1 MSAVATM
8 TRLTVA
14 DLRAHR
20 ARFLGTA
27 VAIALGVAFMAGTL
41 VLTTTLSRAYGAV
54 ARTALAGTDALVRS
68 DELVVGDDGTEVRST
83 VDDAVLTAVR
93 ATPGVAAAA
102 PRIEGVAQ
110 VVGPDGHLLRTGE
123 NRATPRAQAW
133 IDDAEL
139 SPLALVAGSAPSA
152 AEDVVVDRATAR
164 AGGFAVGDR
173 VEVVGPTGPDTYT
186 VSGIATFGG
195 ADDAAGAPVVAFTPA
210 TAAAVL
216 GEAGRYDAIAVRA
229 GPDVRSAELVR
240 SLHSSLAGAAAGV
253 EVLDHREAVA
263 DEQARSDSAVGFMGT
278 FLLAFAL
285 VALLVGSFVIAN
297 TFAITVAQ
305 RTRERALLR
314 ALGASRRQVTRATLI
329 EAVVAGVVASA
340 LGVLF
345 GIGASFGLRAVL
357 VAFGLDLPAGGL
369 VVTPAIV
376 LGCITL
382 GALVTVAAAWIPARR
397 AGRVPP
403 LAALRDVAV
412 DRSAHSVVRAVLG
425 ALVTAGG
432 VALLVRGLQGHS
444 PGKVGE
450 GAIALFLGVAVL
462 GPVLARPASRV
473 LGAPLPRLRG
483 ITGTL
488 ARENASRNPRR
499 TAATASALMIGAGLV
514 VFITVF
520 ASSARASFSQSVGDA
535 ARCDWVV
542 ATTYGQGGLSPRAGA
557 AIADLPEVAAMS
569 PLQYSPAE
577 IDGRPTTLSAIDPVT
592 VDRVADLEVVAG
604 SVADLGTDE
613 IAVQS
618 VEAERRGLAVGD
630 ELRVHLADAGT
641 APFRVVAIYDAFQPV
656 GTYTASV
663 EAIAAHGADRTDDYL
678 MVTDADGVS
687 LDAARAAISA
697 VLQPYPTAELFTID
711 EFTHDQAA
719 VIDQQLGLI
728 DALLGLAVLIA
739 FLGIAVTLGL
749 SVHERTRELALLRAV
764 GMARS
769 QARSMVRWEAVL
781 VVLLGSALG
790 AAVGVGLAAALVA
803 SLGEQGF
810 EVFRLPVGELAVIVV
825 VFALAGVLVAVP
837 AAHRASKV
845 PVLDGLA
852 AG

>member
-1 MSAVATM
+1 MAVM

-20 ARFLGTA
+20 TRFLGTA
-27 VAIALGVAFMAGTL
+27 LAIALGVAFMAGTL
-41 VLTTTLSRAYGAV
+41 VLTTTLSRSYGAV
-54 ARTALAGTDALVRS
+54 ARTAMAGTDALVRS
-68 DELVVGDDGTEVRST
+68 DQLLVGDDGTEVRAT
-83 VDDAVLTAVR
+83 VDDAVLAAVR

-110 VVGPDGHLLRTGE
+110 VVGPDGHLLRTGD
-123 NRATPRAQAW
+123 NRATPLAQAW
-133 IDDAEL
+133 IDDEGLDPLEL
-139 SPLALVAGSAPSA
+139 VDGSAPVA
-152 AEDVVVDRATAR
+152 DDDVVVDRATAE

-173 VEVVGPTGPDTYT
+173 VDVVGPTGAATYT
-186 VSGIATFGG
+186 LAGIATYGG
-195 ADDAAGAPVVAFTPA
+195 ADDAAGAPVLAFTPA

-216 GEAGRYDAIAVRA
+216 GEPGRYDSIAVRA
-229 GPDVRSAELVR
+229 DGDAGVSGGELVDALR
-240 SLHSSLAGAAAGV
+240 SSLDGIGDV

-263 DEQARSDSAVGFMGT
+263 DEQARSDAAVGFMGT

-314 ALGASRRQVTRATLI
+314 ALGASRRQVRRATLI
-329 EAVVAGVVASA
+329 EAVVTGVVAS
-340 LGVLF
+340 GIGILF
-345 GIGASFGLRAVL
+345 GVGASVGLRAVL
-357 VAFGLDLPAGGL
+357 EGFGFDLPAGGL
-369 VVTPAIV
+369 VVTPAVV
-376 LGCITL
+376 LGCVAL
-382 GALVTVAAAWIPARR
+382 GTVVTVVAAWVPARR

-403 LAALRDVAV
+403 LAALRDVAI
-412 DRSAHSVVRAVLG
+412 DRSGRGVVRGLLGVAVTL
-425 ALVTAGG
+425 GG
-432 VALLVRGLQGHS
+432 VALLVAGLQQHS
-444 PGKVGE
+444 PGKVGQ
-450 GAIALFLGVAVL
+450 GAFALFLGTALL
-462 GPVLARPASRV
+462 GPILARPTSRL

-483 ITGTL
+483 IIGTL

-520 ASSARASFSQSVGDA
+520 ASSARASFGQSVEDA

-542 ATTYGQGGLSPRAGA
+542 ATTYGPGGLSPRAGA
-557 AIADLPEVAAMS
+557 AVAALPEVEAMS

-577 IDGRPTTLSAIDPVT
+577 IDGRRTTLSAIDPAT
-592 VDRVADLEVVAG
+592 VDRVADLEVVEG
-604 SVADLGTDE
+604 SVADLGTDGVG
-613 IAVQS
+613 VQS
-618 VEAERRGLAVGD
+618 VEAERRGLGLGD
-630 ELRVHLADAGT
+630 EVRVRLADAGT
-641 APFRVVAIYDAFQPV
+641 SRFRVVAIYDAFQPV
-656 GTYTASV
+656 GTYTTSV
-663 EAIAAHGADRTDDYL
+663 GAIAAHGADRTDDYL
-678 MVTDADGVS
+678 LVTDADGVS
-687 LDAARAAISA
+687 IEAARAAIEE
-697 VLQPYPTAELFTID
+697 VLAPYPTAELFTIA
-711 EFTHDQAA
+711 EFTDDQAA

-728 DALLGLAVLIA
+728 DALLALAVLIA

-764 GMARS
+764 GMARA

-790 AAVGVGLAAALVA
+790 AAVGIGLAAALVA

-810 EVFRLPVGELAVIVV
+810 EVFRLPVAQLALIVAG
-825 VFALAGVLVAVP
+825 FALGGVLVAVLP
-837 AAHRASKV
+837 ARRASRV